1 MFLSFG
7 IKKKELERDVD
18 FTFTLFKKVIVGL
31 GSKNKLKNSTL
42 DSIEHTFP
50 PLEEREIQRRN
61 DELAEA
67 KK

>member
-18 FTFTLFKKVIVGL
+18 FAFTLFKKVIVGL

-50 PLEEREIQRRN
+50 PLEEREIQGRN